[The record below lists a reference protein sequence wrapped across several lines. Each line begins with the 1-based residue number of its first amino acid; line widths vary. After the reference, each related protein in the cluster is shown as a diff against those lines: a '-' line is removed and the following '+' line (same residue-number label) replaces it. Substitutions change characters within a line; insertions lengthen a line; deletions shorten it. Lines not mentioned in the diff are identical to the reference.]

1 MMSLPKTFRQL
12 EYLEFTG
19 AQSLMIPK
27 PNGDIDNFGI
37 EIKFNDTSNALRANS
52 RLFSYAVGDGS
63 GSKYLSLYYGSSGS
77 DLYFR
82 YMYSSSMTIAASFR
96 QNYGFGDHVF
106 KLQSSEIYIDG
117 VKNSTTS
124 KPVTIKQETS
134 STYFDNIHI
143 SSNQYPDNS
152 LGCYKGKIYYI
163 KFFIG
168 EDEIRNLIPVQRKSD
183 NELGYYD
190 LDSNEFFTNTLTT
203 PWVAGPVIDENSIN
217 KIIYGNET
225 LIDLT
230 GDTVTAADV
239 AEGKTFHLADGSQAV
254 GTSQGGSLEEINYS
268 LMCGCTNIDGS
279 ASGYF
284 SICYEII
291 KPDGGIINVPNI
303 PHLVNSPSNT
313 SGGSYYYNY
322 WKYNNNVNWSFGHE
336 GGEGKLPSSTYP
348 SVIWTITGKCPKGSS
363 LRLVYQM
370 YGNKN
375 WGAPQDVT
383 ANILGTSTSA
393 TYNPSNSTGYT
404 GNYIGTAAI
413 VNDDIVSTYG
423 HGQDNNGD
431 HDWHTISI
439 TTAS

>member
-1 MMSLPKTFRQL
+1 MSLPKTFRQL

-27 PNGDIDNFGI
+27 PSGDIDNFGI
-37 EIKFNDTSNALRANS
+37 EMKFNDTSNASRANS

-77 DLYFR
+77 DLFFR
-82 YMYSSSMTIAASFR
+82 RMYSSSMTIAASFC

-117 VKNSTTS
+117 VKRSSTS

-168 EDEIRNLIPVQRKSD
+168 EDEIRNIVPVQRKSD

-203 PWVAGPVIDENSIN
+203 PWVAGPVVDENPLTN
-217 KIIYGNET
+217 KVVYGNET

-230 GDTVTAADV
+230 GDTVT
-239 AEGKTFHLADGSQAV
+239 S
-254 GTSQGGSLEEINYS
+254 SSLELGITAHSANGITIIGT
-268 LMCGCTNIDGS
+268 LVKAVPIDIDNDTDMAAVLV
-279 ASGYF
+279 AS
-284 SICYEII
+284 
-291 KPDGGIINVPNI
+291 NV
-303 PHLVNSPSNT
+303 
-313 SGGSYYYNY
+313 
-322 WKYNNNVNWSFGHE
+322 
-336 GGEGKLPSSTYP
+336 
-348 SVIWTITGKCPKGSS
+348 GKCY
-363 LRLVYQM
+363 RF
-370 YGNKN
+370 
-375 WGAPQDVT
+375 T
-383 ANILGTSTSA
+383 GTTG
-393 TYNPSNSTGYT
+393 TYT
-404 GNYIGTAAI
+404 
-413 VNDDIVSTYG
+413 
-423 HGQDNNGD
+423 NGD
-431 HDWHTISI
+431 LYIVEES
-439 TTAS
+439 

>member
-1 MMSLPKTFRQL
+1 MSLPKTFRQL

-27 PNGDIDNFGI
+27 PSGDIDNFGI
-37 EIKFNDTSNALRANS
+37 EIKYNDTSNTSRANS

-63 GSKYLSLYYGSSGS
+63 GSKYLSLYYNTSGS

-82 YMYSSSMTIAASFR
+82 YMYSSSMTIGAVFK

-143 SSNQYPDNS
+143 SSNQYPNANNN
-152 LGCYKGKIYYI
+152 CYKGKIYYV

-168 EDEIRNLIPVQRKSD
+168 DDEIRNLIPVQRKSD

-239 AEGKTFHLADGSQAV
+239 AQGKTFHLADGSQAI
-254 GTSQGGSLEEINYS
+254 GTSEGGSLEIVNYTLKASYARYNGINYS
-268 LMCGCTNIDGS
+268 YFIGFMITNPDGS
-279 ASGYF
+279 
-284 SICYEII
+284 I
-291 KPDGGIINVPNI
+291 KYIPNIAPQIGTHLVANDLSSSWQKNTSTYNTQWGHEFGSGGIP
-303 PHLVNSPSNT
+303 T
-313 SGGSYYYNY
+313 SGSP
-322 WKYNNNVNWSFGHE
+322 KY
-336 GGEGKLPSSTYP
+336 
-348 SVIWTITGKCPKGSS
+348 WTITGTCFKGATIRPYIVGYGYTSS
-363 LRLVYQM
+363 GYKAQVNYNIF
-370 YGNKN
+370 GNTGSKLFDAYAAAQN
-375 WGAPQDVT
+375 TTRVGGFWVC
-383 ANILGTSTSA
+383 
-393 TYNPSNSTGYT
+393 NPIVINSSFTCTNTISNSGSNT
-404 GNYIGTAAI
+404 
-413 VNDDIVSTYG
+413 
-423 HGQDNNGD
+423 
-431 HDWHTISI
+431 SI
-439 TTAS
+439 CTLNLTEI